1 MLNSV
6 PSVGLSFQR
15 SVLNAK
21 ITYTARMGCGW
32 RGCLCVRRIP
42 PRARVPGDK
51 QLTAQLYVLAEE
63 RFKRQT
69 PAQRWPHNSPEECIE
84 LATIYALP
92 PSGAEPPG
100 ALLEREARNR
110 RSLTRAYMIAEA
122 YAELGNDASVAD
134 VIARVDDWE
143 R

>member
-1 MLNSV
+1 M
-6 PSVGLSFQR
+6 
-15 SVLNAK
+15 
-21 ITYTARMGCGW
+21 
-32 RGCLCVRRIP
+32 
-42 PRARVPGDK
+42 
-51 QLTAQLYVLAEE
+51 TAQLYVLAEE

-69 PAQRWPHNSPEECIE
+69 PAQSWPHNSPEERAE

-100 ALLEREARNR
+100 DLLEREARNR
-110 RSLTRAYMIAEA
+110 HSLTRAHLIVEA

>member
-1 MLNSV
+1 
-6 PSVGLSFQR
+6 
-15 SVLNAK
+15 
-21 ITYTARMGCGW
+21 MGRGW
-32 RGCLCVRRIP
+32 LGCLCVRHIP

-110 RSLTRAYMIAEA
+110 HSLTRAHLIVDIAILPA
-122 YAELGNDASVAD
+122 F
-134 VIARVDDWE
+134 ARFKRPDHRVVSGAKV
-143 R
+143 RAGVFVF